1 MKLIKCLSVFLAC
14 VLATGCAELV
24 STTNSESN
32 SEQLFKDMSTVSD
45 TSLADI
51 AFNEESLSAYYNDD
65 EALATLSASVSD
77 IYEYASDS
85 EAFDMIITYA
95 NGIKDITTFVYK
107 DDSYD
112 GSVFTISF
120 PKGYT
125 YSNETYNTKKVC
137 YTKADSRTLKSEYM
151 TADAL
156 GQSSD
161 TMIQGI
167 EASHSFYSM
176 MLGLM
181 VSEGSESESE
191 SESATT
197 TVVASSSVA
206 TTSTSREPDEW
217 VTLPEIS
224 DLGPIETFEGDL
236 DSFFH

>member
-14 VLATGCAELV
+14 ALATGCTESL

-32 SEQLFKDMSTVSD
+32 PKQLFKDMSAVSD
-45 TSLADI
+45 TSLADVV
-51 AFNEESLSAYYNDD
+51 FNEESLSAYYNND
-65 EALATLSASVSD
+65 ETLATLSASVSD

-85 EAFDMIITYA
+85 EAFDMIVTYA
-95 NGIKDITTFVYK
+95 NGIRDITTFVYK
-107 DDSYD
+107 NDSYD

-125 YSNETYNTKKVC
+125 YSNETYNTKKVS

-151 TADAL
+151 TAEAL

-176 MLGLM
+176 MLGL
-181 VSEGSESESE
+181 VISEPTESESV
-191 SESATT
+191 AA
-197 TVVASSSVA
+197 TVVTSSSVA

-217 VTLPEIS
+217 STLPEIS

>member
-14 VLATGCAELV
+14 VLVTGCAELV

-32 SEQLFKDMSTVSD
+32 SEQLFKDMSAVSD

-51 AFNEESLSAYYNDD
+51 VFNEESLSAYYNDD
-65 EALATLSASVSD
+65 EVLATLSASVSD

-137 YTKADSRTLKSEYM
+137 YTKVDSRTLKSEYM

-181 VSEGSESESE
+181 VSEGSESES
-191 SESATT
+191 ATT

-217 VTLPEIS
+217 ATLPEIS